1 MMAKVSYANLKLKTD
16 LSVKIINFNETEI
29 EILKYLPVEDKESLI
44 SITLQNSKENGIY
57 NPIKVEKYFQLYLVY
72 MYSNLSFTEKQREDE
87 DKLYDQLK
95 SNGLIDLIIEN
106 IEKKEYE
113 ELRIYLEISIDRTLK
128 YTTTA
133 ASVINKLVDDL
144 PANAEAALKIV
155 DNFDPE
161 KFQAVKDFAEAAN
174 GGRPISKVK

>member
-1 MMAKVSYANLKLKTD
+1 MAKVSYANLKLKTD
-16 LSVKIINFNETEI
+16 LSVKTINFNETEI

-95 SNGLIDLIIEN
+95 SNGLIDLIVEN

-113 ELRIYLEISIDRTLK
+113 ELRIYL
-128 YTTTA
+128 
-133 ASVINKLVDDL
+133 
-144 PANAEAALKIV
+144 
-155 DNFDPE
+155 
-161 KFQAVKDFAEAAN
+161 
-174 GGRPISKVK
+174 